1 MVDPDCW
8 GSHGALY
15 MAMLDFLGEIV
26 MMGDRG
32 GKGCGIFNFCLVYFV
47 FCFVI
52 TIAIQPLTEN

>member
-1 MVDPDCW
+1 MVDSDCW

-32 GKGCGIFNFCLVYFV
+32 GKGN
-47 FCFVI
+47 
-52 TIAIQPLTEN
+52 